1 MRSLVLCA
9 MAAMSVLAASA
20 APRFEKVPDQA
31 LESLKSARSKSVSSG
46 FLFVNGHYVK
56 PSYRVSRMGTAI
68 FVNDT
73 QISGQVVPWASFLAT
88 QDGYVAPAK
97 PAAAAPAPKKVEKSV
112 DDLFDDAPA
121 EKPAAETEAKPAEV
135 AEESATFTPNAK
147 SDALLKK
154 VDDARIEVRRRL
166 RDGYVCFYGSR
177 YARVLVEPRVARG
190 LLDVLP
196 EAMRDANNGAALAA
210 ALRRK
215 GFPFMGRELCDDL
228 VDNRMDYLEISRRRE
243 SIKED
248 ERLGLTK

>member
-9 MAAMSVLAASA
+9 TAAMSVLAAFA

-31 LESLKSARSKSVSSG
+31 LELLKGARSKSVSSG

-68 FVNDT
+68 FVNDV
-73 QISGQVVPWASFLAT
+73 QITGQVVPWASFLAT
-88 QDGYVAPAK
+88 QDGYVPPAK
-97 PAAAAPAPKKVEKSV
+97 PAAAPAPKKKAEKSV

-121 EKPAAETEAKPAEV
+121 ESPAAEEKPAEEAEGPV
-135 AEESATFTPNAK
+135 AFSPNAK
-147 SDALLKK
+147 SAALLKK
-154 VDDARIEVRRRL
+154 VDEARIETRRRL

-177 YARVLVEPRVARG
+177 YARVLVEPRIARG

-196 EAMRDANNGAALAA
+196 EAMRDAKNGAALAA
-210 ALRRK
+210 ALRQK
-215 GFPFMGRELCDDL
+215 GYPFMGRELCEDL
-228 VDNRMDYLEISRRRE
+228 VENRADYLEIVRRRE

-248 ERLGLTK
+248 ERLGLTR